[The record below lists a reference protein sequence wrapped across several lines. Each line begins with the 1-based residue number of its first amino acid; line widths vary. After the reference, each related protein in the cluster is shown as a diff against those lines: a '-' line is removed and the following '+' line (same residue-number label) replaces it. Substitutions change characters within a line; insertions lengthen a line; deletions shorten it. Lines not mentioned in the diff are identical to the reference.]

1 MSVHPQTYP
10 HPAPSQ
16 QPSYYPFPKFLGM
29 GELMKGRGQEGNPSS
44 GINQR
49 KESFPSL
56 HSHPVCPCSSWQWGM
71 GGRAAETAAVLRA
84 DSNSGPVLLGGL
96 EAQVAERA

>member
-1 MSVHPQTYP
+1 
-10 HPAPSQ
+10 
-16 QPSYYPFPKFLGM
+16 M
-29 GELMKGRGQEGNPSS
+29 GELMKGRGQEGNPSP

-56 HSHPVCPCSSWQWGM
+56 RSTPVFPRKSWRWGM
-71 GGRAAETAAVLRA
+71 GGRAAEMAAVLRA

-96 EAQVAERA
+96 EARVAEKA